1 MGCLYQLTSPSG
13 KAYIGI
19 TKKTASLRFAKHVEH
34 ALGKRE
40 NGVLYSALRKY
51 QPENFK
57 IETLVMANDWL
68 YLNELEAKVIAAF
81 GTRHPA
87 GYNMTDGGGGTQG
100 PISEKAREN
109 ISRAQ
114 KLRYQRPEEL
124 ERIRNIQKK
133 ATASTVA
140 KHASRRVNGKAP
152 WEIRKEQSRPRRG
165 SIEHRTNQSVAMK
178 EAMGRPEVAAKVKAC
193 ALVRSADPQWRIK
206 IGNSKRGKSI
216 GPCTPERKAKI
227 AEVRRQEWAD
237 PIMRQKRID
246 ANRAARKPHVQI
258 NCLGC
263 ATIFFKPQW
272 QAHQKFCS
280 HPCFLKHRSEFK

>member
-100 PISEKAREN
+100 PISEKARRIFRVPRSFAINGQKNWSAFE
-109 ISRAQ
+109 IS
-114 KLRYQRPEEL
+114 KKKPRPLPSPNMPPDE
-124 ERIRNIQKK
+124 
-133 ATASTVA
+133 
-140 KHASRRVNGKAP
+140 
-152 WEIRKEQSRPRRG
+152 
-165 SIEHRTNQSVAMK
+165 
-178 EAMGRPEVAAKVKAC
+178 
-193 ALVRSADPQWRIK
+193 
-206 IGNSKRGKSI
+206 
-216 GPCTPERKAKI
+216 
-227 AEVRRQEWAD
+227 
-237 PIMRQKRID
+237 
-246 ANRAARKPHVQI
+246 
-258 NCLGC
+258 
-263 ATIFFKPQW
+263 
-272 QAHQKFCS
+272 
-280 HPCFLKHRSEFK
+280 